1 MRDEYE
7 NDGLSDFSLDQIGM
21 QAGAFGGARLL
32 KFSDGQYVT
41 REGEVIEP
49 NRELMVLGLKK
60 VVQKFVGKKLVETII
75 VPDGE
80 PAPDIKAM
88 NEKCPREEWGT
99 NLNGDPAGPYVLVL
113 ALKLLEEKGMNRFVF
128 VTQSKGGGIAV
139 GDLSDKVK
147 IIRRIRNDNNIVPVV
162 SCRSINFPI
171 KRLNITKK
179 RPDFSVLRFT
189 KLGNGGG
196 GLPAPEAPK
205 PLTPPT
211 ASSSAPQQHNISTT
225 SIGTPVAPTTLSEEM
240 GGGFG
245 ALLMKPNGTRTDAGL
260 PRPFSFWSG
269 SCACS
274 ST

>member
-21 QAGAFGGARLL
+21 QVGAFGGARLL
-32 KFSDGQYVT
+32 KFVDGQYVT

-60 VVQKFVGKKLVETII
+60 VVQKFVGKKLVETTI

-128 VTQSKGGGIAV
+128 VTQSKGGGIAI

-162 SCRSINFPI
+162 SCHSINFPI

-179 RPDFSVLRFT
+179 RPDFRVLRFT
-189 KLGNGGG
+189 KLGNGGGG

-211 ASSSAPQQHNISTT
+211 AASSTPPPSERNISTPTT

-240 GGGFG
+240 GGD
-245 ALLMKPNGTRTDAGL
+245 TV
-260 PRPFSFWSG
+260 PF
-269 SCACS
+269 
-274 ST
+274 